1 MHVKKD
7 WMLFLLIHLVQVGFG
22 SVLIFLQI
30 RDPDPEMDCYPSS
43 EKTSPLIWG

>member
-1 MHVKKD
+1 
-7 WMLFLLIHLVQVGFG
+7 MLFLLMHLVQVGFG

-43 EKTSPLIWG
+43 EKDLTS